1 MRVTESAFFFECQGA
16 QRLGVLSHSVP
27 AWDIGLIVVVGG
39 PQYRVGSHRQFVL
52 LARVLANAGYPCLR
66 FDHRGMGDS
75 EGHPHAFDDLDAD
88 IGAAIHALQ
97 TRMPKI
103 RRFVLWGLCDAASA
117 ILMYRARSRDE
128 RVAGMVLLNPWVR
141 SEATLASA
149 RVRSYY
155 GNRLLNPEFWRKL
168 LKGRVNPLQSLGEYF
183 SNLRA
188 MGNGNAVAAG
198 FVETMLKGLSSFSHP
213 VKIILSSEDLTA
225 DEFRVLCER
234 DARWKTACRASNVQ
248 IAHVSGAD
256 HTFSHRQW
264 RDEVANLTVGCLD
277 AIAKP

>member
-1 MRVTESAFFFECQGA
+1 MRVTESAFFFECKGA
-16 QRLGVLSHSVP
+16 QLLGVLSSSSPVS
-27 AWDIGLIVVVGG
+27 DIGLIVIVGG
-39 PQYRVGSHRQFVL
+39 PQYRVGSHRQFTL
-52 LARVLANAGYPCLR
+52 LARAMANAGYPCLR
-66 FDHRGMGDS
+66 FDHCGMGDS
-75 EGHPHAFDDLDAD
+75 EGQAHAFDDLDAD

-97 TRMPKI
+97 TRMPHI

-128 RVAGMVLLNPWVR
+128 RIAGMVLLNPWVR

-168 LKGRVNPLQSLGEYF
+168 LTGGVNPLQSLGEYF

-188 MGNGNAVAAG
+188 MGKGNAEAGG
-198 FVETMLKGLSSFSHP
+198 FVETMLKGLVSFTHP
-213 VKIILSSEDLTA
+213 VRIILSSEDLTA

-234 DARWKTACRASNVQ
+234 DARWEIACRASNVQ

-264 RDEVANLTVGCLD
+264 RDEVANLTVSCLD

>member
-16 QRLGVLSHSVP
+16 QLLGVLSHSAP
-27 AWDIGLIVVVGG
+27 ASDIGVIVVVGG

-52 LARVLANAGYPCLR
+52 LARVLANASYPCLR

-75 EGHPHAFDDLDAD
+75 DGPPRSFDDLDAD
-88 IGAAIHALQ
+88 IGAVMHAFQ
-97 TRMPKI
+97 TRMPQI

-128 RVAGMVLLNPWVR
+128 RIAGLVLLNPWLR

-168 LKGRVNPLQSLGEYF
+168 LTGGINPMQSLGEYF
-183 SNLRA
+183 GNLRA
-188 MGNGNAVAAG
+188 MGKGNAEGGG

-213 VKIILSSEDLTA
+213 VRIILSSEDLTA

-264 RDEVANLTVGCLD
+264 RDEVASLTVGCLD

>member
-16 QRLGVLSHSVP
+16 QLLGLLSHSAP
-27 AWDIGLIVVVGG
+27 ASDIGVIVVVGG

-52 LARVLANAGYPCLR
+52 LARELANAGYPCLR

-75 EGHPHAFDDLDAD
+75 DGPPRSFDDLDAD
-88 IGAAIHALQ
+88 IGAVMHAFQ
-97 TRMPKI
+97 TRMPQI

-128 RVAGMVLLNPWVR
+128 RIAGMVLLNPWVR

-168 LKGRVNPLQSLGEYF
+168 LTGGINPMQSLGEYF
-183 SNLRA
+183 GNLRA
-188 MGNGNAVAAG
+188 MGKGNAEGGG

-213 VKIILSSEDLTA
+213 VRIILSSEDLTA

-248 IAHVSGAD
+248 IAHLSGAD

-264 RDEVANLTVGCLD
+264 RDEVANLTIECLD
-277 AIAKP
+277 AIAKS

>member
-1 MRVTESAFFFECQGA
+1 MRMTESAFFFDCKGA
-16 QRLGVLSHSVP
+16 QLLGVLSHSAP
-27 AWDIGLIVVVGG
+27 ASDIGVIVVVGG
-39 PQYRVGSHRQFVL
+39 PQYRVGSHRQFTL
-52 LARVLANAGYPCLR
+52 LARVLANAGYSCLR

-75 EGHPHAFDDLDAD
+75 EGQAHAFDDLDSD
-88 IGAAIHALQ
+88 IAAAIHAFQ
-97 TRMPKI
+97 TRMPQI

-155 GNRLLNPEFWRKL
+155 DNRLLNPEFWRKL
-168 LKGRVNPLQSLGEYF
+168 LKGGVNPLQSLGEYF

-188 MGNGNAVAAG
+188 MGKGNAESGG
-198 FVETMLKGLSSFSHP
+198 FVETMLKGLSSFTQP
-213 VKIILSSEDLTA
+213 VRIILSSEDLTA

-234 DARWKTACRASNVQ
+234 DSRWETACRASNAQ
-248 IAHVSGAD
+248 IADVSGAD

-264 RDEVANLTVGCLD
+264 RDEVADLTVGCLD
-277 AIAKP
+277 AIAKT

>member
-1 MRVTESAFFFECQGA
+1 MRVTESTFFFECKGA
-16 QRLGVLSHSVP
+16 QLLGVLSHSAP
-27 AWDIGLIVVVGG
+27 ASDVGVIVVVGG

-52 LARVLANAGYPCLR
+52 LARKLANAGYPCLR

-75 EGHPHAFDDLDAD
+75 EGQAHAFDDLDAE
-88 IGAAIHALQ
+88 IAAATHAFQ
-97 TRMPKI
+97 TRMPQI

-117 ILMYRARSRDE
+117 ILMYRARSRDD
-128 RVAGMVLLNPWVR
+128 RIAGMVLLNPWVR

-213 VKIILSSEDLTA
+213 VRIILSSEDLTA

-277 AIAKP
+277 AIAKS

>member
-1 MRVTESAFFFECQGA
+1 MRVTESAFFFECKGA
-16 QRLGVLSHSVP
+16 QLLGVLSSSSPVS
-27 AWDIGLIVVVGG
+27 DIGLIVLVGG

-75 EGHPHAFDDLDAD
+75 EGQAHAFDDLDAE
-88 IGAAIHALQ
+88 IAAATHAFQ
-97 TRMPKI
+97 TRVPKI

-128 RVAGMVLLNPWVR
+128 RIAGMVLLNPWVR

-155 GNRLLNPEFWRKL
+155 GNRLLTPEFWRKL

-188 MGNGNAVAAG
+188 MGKGNAEAGG
-198 FVETMLKGLSSFSHP
+198 FVETMLKGLESFTQP
-213 VKIILSSEDLTA
+213 VRIILSSEDLTA

-234 DARWKTACRASNVQ
+234 DARWDTACRASNVQ

>member
-16 QRLGVLSHSVP
+16 QLLGVLSHS
-27 AWDIGLIVVVGG
+27 ASASDIGVIVVVGG

-52 LARVLANAGYPCLR
+52 LARELAMAGYPCLR
-66 FDHRGMGDS
+66 FDLRGMGDS
-75 EGHPHAFDDLDAD
+75 EGQAHAFDDLDAE
-88 IGAAIHALQ
+88 IAAAIHAFQ
-97 TRMPKI
+97 TKMPQI

-117 ILMYRARSRDE
+117 ILMYWARSRDE
-128 RVAGMVLLNPWVR
+128 RIAGMVLLNPWVR

-183 SNLRA
+183 SNFRA
-188 MGNGNAVAAG
+188 MGKGNADAGG
-198 FVETMLKGLSSFSHP
+198 FVETMLKGLSSFTHP
-213 VKIILSSEDLTA
+213 VRIILSSEDLTA

-234 DARWKTACRASNVQ
+234 DSRWETTCRASNVQ
-248 IAHVSGAD
+248 IAHVSGAN

-264 RDEVANLTVGCLD
+264 RDEVANLTIECLD
-277 AIAKP
+277 AIAKS